1 MIKMKRLHEDA
12 VIPTRGSA
20 EAAGLDLYSL
30 ESVEI
35 PAGKRAL
42 LRTGIAMAIPK
53 GTVGLIWPR
62 SKLAAK
68 QGIDVLA
75 GVVDS
80 DYRGE
85 IHVSLLNTG
94 EDAVEIR
101 KGDKTAQIL
110 IQAISVEQPLEVSEL
125 DETERG
131 SAGIT
136 STEMRR

>member
-1 MIKMKRLHEDA
+1 MKRLHEDA